1 MNLKKK
7 VYNVQIGLAD
17 DGDGNEVSN
26 WSSKTV
32 IATEASEAIR
42 RAKIGKKE
50 YAESVTMISGI
61 DVP

>member
-1 MNLKKK
+1 MKLKKK
-7 VYNVQIGLAD
+7 VYSVQIGLSD
-17 DGDGNEVSN
+17 DGEGNEVSN

-32 IATEASEAIR
+32 IATNASEAISR
-42 RAKIGKKE
+42 VRLGKKE